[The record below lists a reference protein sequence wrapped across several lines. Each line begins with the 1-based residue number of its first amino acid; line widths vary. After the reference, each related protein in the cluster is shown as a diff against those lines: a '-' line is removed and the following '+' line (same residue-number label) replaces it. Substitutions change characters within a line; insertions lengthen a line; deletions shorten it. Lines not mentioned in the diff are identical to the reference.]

1 MIVTNITNIG
11 DPQILLYNDKY
22 YCYATSLG
30 LNGGFAVWESD
41 DLVNWSEPTV
51 CLEKSGHWGDNS
63 FWAPEV
69 IYHNGKFVM
78 HYTARIEAKNK
89 TYFLGVAVADNPKGP
104 FVDVYGAPMFDL
116 GYSTIDGS
124 VLVCDKGNFLYYSR
138 DCSQNI
144 INNVL
149 TSQIYCVKLDETL
162 TKCIGEHTLMTT
174 PEYEWELKSLPGRR
188 IWNEG
193 PNVIKYGEKYIMNY
207 SANFYASNDYSICI
221 AVADNPMG
229 PWKKESAANPV
240 LCSREGLFGAGHNAF
255 FTSKDGKLMTAF
267 HVQTN
272 PENPSGNRK
281 VCIGE
286 VVFKEENGVI
296 YEDIL

>member
-1 MIVTNITNIG
+1 M
-11 DPQILLYNDKY
+11 
-22 YCYATSLG
+22 
-30 LNGGFAVWESD
+30 E
-41 DLVNWSEPTV
+41 
-51 CLEKSGHWGDNS
+51 
-63 FWAPEV
+63 
-69 IYHNGKFVM
+69 
-78 HYTARIEAKNK
+78 
-89 TYFLGVAVADNPKGP
+89 
-104 FVDVYGAPMFDL
+104 
-116 GYSTIDGS
+116 
-124 VLVCDKGNFLYYSR
+124 
-138 DCSQNI
+138 
-144 INNVL
+144 
-149 TSQIYCVKLDETL
+149 LDETL
-162 TKCIGEHTLMTT
+162 TKCIGEHKLIAT

-272 PENPSGNRK
+272 PENPSGNRR